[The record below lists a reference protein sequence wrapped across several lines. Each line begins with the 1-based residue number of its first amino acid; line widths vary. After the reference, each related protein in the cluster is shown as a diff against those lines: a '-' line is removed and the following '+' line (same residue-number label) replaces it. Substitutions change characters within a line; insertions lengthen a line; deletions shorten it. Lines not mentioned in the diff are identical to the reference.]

1 MIEPTFP
8 PLFSA
13 QRVGD
18 NFDPFARACEQAEIG
33 ADAGTVVY
41 APPGN
46 QLRAAMIFAPDI
58 PLREAVAVRIA
69 CGLGFQNAF
78 GALAPPKAAVHLGW
92 DGGIDLNGAS
102 CGRFRFAANTQDPQE
117 IPGWLVVGLEV
128 QLLPRSDLD
137 PGLTPN
143 DTSFFDEGCIEV
155 EPILLLEAWTRH
167 TLHWINRMTD
177 EGNKPLHAEW
187 EGLSRATGEALTVRA
202 GNKRLHGE
210 FVGVDE
216 HFGMLMRRD
225 GDVRLVG
232 LHEIL
237 EQGVA

>member
-18 NFDPFARACEQAEIG
+18 SFDPFARACEQAEIG

-78 GALAPPKAAVHLGW
+78 GALAPPKSAIRLGW
-92 DGGIDLNGAS
+92 DGGIDLNDAA
-102 CGRFRFAANTQDPQE
+102 CGRLRMAASTRDAQE
-117 IPGWLVVGLEV
+117 IPGWLVVGLELQV
-128 QLLPRSDLD
+128 LPRSEQD
-137 PGLTPN
+137 PGLSPTE
-143 DTSFFDEGCIEV
+143 TSLFDEGCIEV
-155 EPILLLEAWTRH
+155 DPILLLEAWTRH

-177 EGNKPLHAEW
+177 EGNRPLHTEW
-187 EGLSRATGEALTVRA
+187 EGLSRPPGETLSLRA
-202 GNKRLHGE
+202 GAKRLHGE
-210 FVGVDE
+210 YVGIDE
-216 HFGMLMRRD
+216 HFGLLMRRD
-225 GDVRLVG
+225 GDMRLVA
-232 LHEIL
+232 LHELL
-237 EQGVA
+237 EQATA